1 MRYVTLAS
9 IVMGWALITTSGAS
23 AQTAAATTKTT
34 TVRHYDCTKAGNA
47 NKAACKSAAPAAAP
61 AGAPKPASASAPAAP
76 APAARTVSTHTVQ
89 HSTTTQTTSAAGPTG
104 ATAICNDGTYSHS
117 AHHSGSCS
125 RHKGVK
131 QFY

>member
-1 MRYVTLAS
+1 MRQMQLAAI
-9 IVMGWALITTSGAS
+9 IVGLVLTSGVAS
-23 AQTAAATTKTT
+23 AQSAVPVTKTT
-34 TVRHYDCTKAGNA
+34 TTRHYDCTKAGNA
-47 NKAACKSAAPAAAP
+47 NKAACKSAVPAVAPAAAP
-61 AGAPKPASASAPAAP
+61 TPVAP
-76 APAARTVSTHTVQ
+76 APAAKTVSTHTVQ
-89 HSTTTQTTSAAGPTG
+89 RSTTTQTASAAGPTG